1 MAFPPLVSSTPP
13 PLDNFG
19 DSEEDEFG
27 DFATG
32 GIDGLSIS
40 SDSPHKLITPIQ
52 TPLTSQNASPKIN
65 GISETPSKT
74 QITVVTQ
81 PMITEDV
88 LILEKI
94 NDTIS
99 DITLKTKVENVDET
113 IVDNSKKDL
122 EIVNNNSKEDVV
134 ERMVLS
140 RANSAS
146 EDSSLGEKEQHTSP
160 NHFEDI
166 EPLSLDLGDPTM
178 APDTIPPI
186 DDDFYDYEQFEN
198 PQNWVSVS
206 NSPTDMSKTEYLKL
220 QEPEGASSNVNNLNK
235 DFSVENEKELNLD
248 SENSVVKSKPEDQCV
263 QTLDVN
269 EKDVFAFEMDDSK
282 ITSIERSTFSDS
294 IDKDLLNVDD
304 SKNELLPGD
313 QTKAEDVPN
322 LQFPKKEDIKIR
334 DDFLPSMPLPDIFRC
349 SNEEF
354 GDFKYD
360 SMFESSTNTLEAGL
374 LEYSVE
380 TSEEKEETLVQDDDF
395 GDFANFSEHTQYE
408 RHDKTNVPDKS
419 EDDDDFG
426 DFNDFES
433 AFEQPVVKQPQM
445 SLKESICRI
454 ENKNAANKIEDIIT
468 TMFSI
473 DSEQCEIE
481 LQSLITQTDKVWQS
495 IKNVEETNALTYQW
509 ANSSSNNVL
518 LNSLGIDSRNICLQL
533 FGPRWN
539 PNVPRFAANLG
550 FTPLEPIKATA
561 DSQPTASSSTSK
573 TQTSMNSEE
582 VPAAQFDWNSAGL
595 VNPLEA
601 SGGLSALLPL
611 DFLCPFDPLLT
622 SHSSTNSESYRRPSS
637 ARNPINHHIPEG
649 NVNRERCNSVSK
661 VETMD
666 SLEND
671 VTKLQKR
678 SHSSKMIEPLPAS
691 RVQEWK
697 RKPDFDS
704 GQKQKGIG
712 IQKTVSIEKQ
722 CLPTEKPFPT
732 GEKQHTTER
741 QFVSIE
747 KQFLSSDKQYLPVEK
762 SMLDAYRGKNVS
774 KRSGSEHVVMD
785 RYGRVMPVQP
795 ETARVLNRLPDLSF
809 LSARTLMLDREHK
822 QIAYDM
828 GVISRKMP
836 G

>member
-65 GISETPSKT
+65 
-74 QITVVTQ
+74 
-81 PMITEDV
+81 EDV

-518 LNSLGIDSRNICLQL
+518 LNSLGIDSRNIL

-601 SGGLSALLPL
+601 
-611 DFLCPFDPLLT
+611 
-622 SHSSTNSESYRRPSS
+622 N
-637 ARNPINHHIPEG
+637 IPEG

>member
-601 SGGLSALLPL
+601 
-611 DFLCPFDPLLT
+611 
-622 SHSSTNSESYRRPSS
+622 N
-637 ARNPINHHIPEG
+637 IPEG

>member
-518 LNSLGIDSRNICLQL
+518 LNSLGIDSRNIL

-601 SGGLSALLPL
+601 
-611 DFLCPFDPLLT
+611 
-622 SHSSTNSESYRRPSS
+622 N
-637 ARNPINHHIPEG
+637 IPEG